1 MKKKLLLIVC
11 ALSLLAAALACNL
24 PLNPRPA
31 PEPTPTPD
39 YGMVWYQGEGMQILL
54 PYTYA
59 ARNIQDDIPGIL
71 AVIRS
76 FIGEGPSPLSSLVEN
91 LEGNVAW
98 WGYDAGAPAVSP
110 VQLLVIKNESLEKTP
125 VSLISTALRLFLG
138 KNAESLQTS
147 SSTINKRNITRFS
160 YADDNN
166 GWQAYAFKEQGRLW
180 IALFITPP
188 ANLAAQQ
195 VYFDYSVNSML
206 IDPLQETPQP

>member
-1 MKKKLLLIVC
+1 MKKKLLLIVS

-39 YGMVWYQGEGMQILL
+39 YGMVWYQGEGMQMLL

-110 VQLLVIKNESLEKTP
+110 VQLLVIKNEALEKTP

-147 SSTINKRNITRFS
+147 SYTINKRNITRFS

>member
-91 LEGNVAW
+91 LEENVAW

-125 VSLISTALRLFLG
+125 VNLISTALRLFLG

>member
-39 YGMVWYQGEGMQILL
+39 YGMVWYQGEGMQMLL
-54 PYTYA
+54 PYTYT
-59 ARNIQDDIPGIL
+59 ARSIQDDIPGIL

-91 LEGNVAW
+91 LEENVAW

>member
-39 YGMVWYQGEGMQILL
+39 YGMVWYQGEGMQMLL

-147 SSTINKRNITRFS
+147 SYTINKRNITRFS

>member
-1 MKKKLLLIVC
+1 MKKKLLLIVS
-11 ALSLLAAALACNL
+11 ALGLLAAALACNL

-54 PYTYA
+54 PYTYT
-59 ARNIQDDIPGIL
+59 ARSIQDDIPGIL

-91 LEGNVAW
+91 LEENVAW

>member
-39 YGMVWYQGEGMQILL
+39 YGMVWYQGEGMQMLL
-54 PYTYA
+54 PYTYT
-59 ARNIQDDIPGIL
+59 ARSIQDDIPGIL

-91 LEGNVAW
+91 LEENVAW

-125 VSLISTALRLFLG
+125 VNLISTALRLFLG

-147 SSTINKRNITRFS
+147 SYTINKRNITRFS

>member
-39 YGMVWYQGEGMQILL
+39 YGMVWYQGEGMQMLL
-54 PYTYA
+54 PYTYT

-147 SSTINKRNITRFS
+147 SYTINKRNITRFS

>member
-39 YGMVWYQGEGMQILL
+39 YGMVWYQGEGMQMLL
-54 PYTYA
+54 PYTYT
-59 ARNIQDDIPGIL
+59 ARSIQDDIPGIL

-98 WGYDAGAPAVSP
+98 WGYNAGAPAVSP

-206 IDPLQETPQP
+206 IDPFQETPQP

>member
-1 MKKKLLLIVC
+1 MKKKLLLIVS

-39 YGMVWYQGEGMQILL
+39 YGMVWYQGEGMQMLL
-54 PYTYA
+54 PYTYT
-59 ARNIQDDIPGIL
+59 ARSIQDDIPGIL

-147 SSTINKRNITRFS
+147 SYTINKRNITRFS

>member
-147 SSTINKRNITRFS
+147 SYTINKRNITRFS

>member
-1 MKKKLLLIVC
+1 MKKKLLLIVS
-11 ALSLLAAALACNL
+11 ALGLLAAALACNL

-39 YGMVWYQGEGMQILL
+39 YGMVWYQGEGMQMLL
-54 PYTYA
+54 PYTYT
-59 ARNIQDDIPGIL
+59 ARSIQDDIPGIL

>member
-1 MKKKLLLIVC
+1 MKKKLLLIVS

-39 YGMVWYQGEGMQILL
+39 YGMVWYQGEGMQMLL
-54 PYTYA
+54 PYTYT
-59 ARNIQDDIPGIL
+59 ARSIQDDIPGIL

>member
-54 PYTYA
+54 PYTYT
-59 ARNIQDDIPGIL
+59 ARSIQDDIPGIL

-91 LEGNVAW
+91 LEENVAW

-125 VSLISTALRLFLG
+125 VNLISTALRLFLG

-147 SSTINKRNITRFS
+147 SYTINKRNITRFS

>member
-1 MKKKLLLIVC
+1 VC

-39 YGMVWYQGEGMQILL
+39 YGRVWYQGEGMQMLR
-54 PYTYA
+54 PYTYT
-59 ARNIQDDIPGIL
+59 ARSIQDDIPGIL

-91 LEGNVAW
+91 LEENVAW

-125 VSLISTALRLFLG
+125 VNLISTALRLFLG
-138 KNAESLQTS
+138 KNAES
-147 SSTINKRNITRFS
+147 
-160 YADDNN
+160 
-166 GWQAYAFKEQGRLW
+166 
-180 IALFITPP
+180 
-188 ANLAAQQ
+188 
-195 VYFDYSVNSML
+195 
-206 IDPLQETPQP
+206 

>member
-39 YGMVWYQGEGMQILL
+39 YGMVWYQGEGMQMLL
-54 PYTYA
+54 PYTYT
-59 ARNIQDDIPGIL
+59 ARSIQDDIPGIL

-147 SSTINKRNITRFS
+147 SYTINKRNITRFS

>member
-54 PYTYA
+54 PYTYT
-59 ARNIQDDIPGIL
+59 ARSIQDDIPGIL

-91 LEGNVAW
+91 LEENVAW

-125 VSLISTALRLFLG
+125 VNLISTALRLFLG

>member
-39 YGMVWYQGEGMQILL
+39 YGMVWYQGEGMQMLL
-54 PYTYA
+54 PYTYT
-59 ARNIQDDIPGIL
+59 ARSIQDDIPGIL

-110 VQLLVIKNESLEKTP
+110 VQLLVIKNEALEKTP

-147 SSTINKRNITRFS
+147 SYTINKRNITRFS

>member
-1 MKKKLLLIVC
+1 MKKKLLLIVS

-39 YGMVWYQGEGMQILL
+39 YGMVWYQGEGMQMLL
-54 PYTYA
+54 PYTYT
-59 ARNIQDDIPGIL
+59 ARSIQDDIPGIL

-110 VQLLVIKNESLEKTP
+110 VQLLVIKNEALEKTP

-147 SSTINKRNITRFS
+147 SYTINKRNITRFS

>member
-59 ARNIQDDIPGIL
+59 ARNIHDDIPGIL

-147 SSTINKRNITRFS
+147 SYTINKRNITRFS

>member
-39 YGMVWYQGEGMQILL
+39 YGMVWYQGEGMQMLL
-54 PYTYA
+54 PYTYT
-59 ARNIQDDIPGIL
+59 ARSIQDDIPGIL

>member
-54 PYTYA
+54 PYTYT
-59 ARNIQDDIPGIL
+59 ARSIQDDIPGIL

-98 WGYDAGAPAVSP
+98 WGYNAGAPAVSP

-125 VSLISTALRLFLG
+125 VNLISTALRLFLG

-147 SSTINKRNITRFS
+147 SYTINKRNITRFS